1 MPFVVLDQVC
11 GHLQGRVYD
20 HPVCYLPCQRGLY
33 AAFRVGP
40 VPLDPSLVG
49 LRCGIVDVED
59 SRSVVHRSAQ
69 HPHEGQRREILCRI
83 PFRPCVPFHAP
94 RPFACHHVGPRASY
108 PRLLYRLVY
117 VEHDPVFRRRFH
129 DPLIVLHSI
138 LRMMEVTA
146 FESPCISRFERV
158 NPQFGIPPH
167 RCFQDGFVLRNISSR
182 FVVHPQLHA
191 LFTGI
196 GGYSLQIEI
205 RIGFEVVELLVSAP
219 VLPSFVPALEQH
231 SLYAVFRS
239 KVDVPDGIPCRC
251 SVSRPH
257 RPYLRSEVH
266 SPPYADVLLRHD
278 P

>member
-1 MPFVVLDQVC
+1 ML
-11 GHLQGRVYD
+11 GHVR
-20 HPVCYLPCQRGLY
+20 
-33 AAFRVGP
+33 
-40 VPLDPSLVG
+40 
-49 LRCGIVDVED
+49 
-59 SRSVVHRSAQ
+59 
-69 HPHEGQRREILCRI
+69 RI
-83 PFRPCVPFHAP
+83 PVSFI
-94 RPFACHHVGPRASY
+94 G
-108 PRLLYRLVY
+108 LY

-182 FVVHPQLHA
+182 FIVHPQLHA

-266 SPPYADVLLRHD
+266 SPPYPDILLRHD